1 MRMGTFH
8 TICTF
13 IAAVGKRFGEAGLVD
28 VLVESGVVG
37 SRSVVGV
44 LEGALEGD
52 LSWAFWRAF
61 STELYECTRYK
72 Q

>member
-28 VLVESGVVG
+28 ILVESGVVG
-37 SRSVVGV
+37 SQSVVGV
-44 LEGALEGD
+44 LEGRHYN
-52 LSWAFWRAF
+52 RAVRMHKVQAII
-61 STELYECTRYK
+61 TMELFL
-72 Q
+72 QSL